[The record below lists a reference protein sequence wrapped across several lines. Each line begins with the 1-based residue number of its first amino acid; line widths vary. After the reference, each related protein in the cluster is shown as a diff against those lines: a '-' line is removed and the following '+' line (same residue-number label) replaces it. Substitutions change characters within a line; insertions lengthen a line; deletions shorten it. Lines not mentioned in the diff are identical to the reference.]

1 MSKISKDNPCP
12 ALLIISLEIS
22 CTGIIL
28 LHAHQHVVY
37 SNCVKFHHFEFISKG
52 EVANMD
58 DRSMDRMI
66 PATLYEII
74 DGRPD
79 NLDYIIWTDAL
90 QNR

>member
-58 DRSMDRMI
+58 RMI

-79 NLDYIIWTDAL
+79 NLDYITWTDAL